1 MPKRV
6 RLSGGTR
13 LGGSSQRGNW
23 RTRGR
28 VALGAALGII
38 AGLTWLQAPA
48 AMAAAPTCEE
58 APLPSP
64 VLRQQFKDVA
74 PGVPYQAGVPPVT
87 DKNRPKGGAAILRMV
102 EDQMGFIRGAGA
114 SETLHAINRMNY
126 GGCGEVVED
135 GHTYE
140 VTQYTY
146 GMSLHEDAARE
157 DIQGQ
162 GPAGKVR
169 LIRVVRGNEAWDEST
184 PGVGTHSADKL
195 ARQRQLQLGRTP
207 FGLLNTIVSGAK
219 WPAIWGGP
227 PSPPPRG
234 LAPNRIKIHDPGHG
248 AVTLQLPVDGVSTKV
263 VLDRN
268 YRPAMVTQRVDHHL
282 IVDRYSDY
290 HDINQY
296 GLMIPR
302 HIVETIDGHPHLNL
316 HIVRSEMSDYEVFPA
331 PSFEA
336 QFPLPAQSDNYEFI
350 GGAFGVPPLHAPEGP
365 TPTLDGHP
373 DLNGFWGEPP
383 RNFGGGPGAGNPN
396 QLNFPARH
404 GLFSNFENDYFMT
417 GQQGSNIPLYKPQYW
432 SQIHDNQAHA
442 ATNDPYLQCDPVTPP
457 RLGAP
462 VRIVETSRDFLFF
475 NNGAVGTPNTYRDI
489 PVGPVFRKPDP
500 DGTEQGDPAT
510 HWDGDTLVVDS
521 VGYNSQPW
529 LSRAGY
535 PTSYNLETI
544 ERLHRQGNRM
554 DYDVTIKDPD
564 YLQRPWTLPTVY
576 VYALPDDHRFV
587 QRGGPYMCIS
597 PGIPEVGATLG

>member
-1 MPKRV
+1 MRKRMG
-6 RLSGGTR
+6 LSGGIW
-13 LGGSSQRGNW
+13 LEGSSQRGYA
-23 RTRGR
+23 RARGR
-28 VALGAALGII
+28 VAWGALLGIT
-38 AGLTWLQAPA
+38 AGLALQQAPPVQAATPA
-48 AMAAAPTCEE
+48 AMPTCEE
-58 APLPSP
+58 PPLPSK
-64 VLRQQFKDVA
+64 VLQQQFKDVA
-74 PGVPYQAGVPPVT
+74 PGVPYQAGVPPIT
-87 DKNRPKGGAAILRMV
+87 DENRPKGDAAILRTI

-114 SETLHAINRMNY
+114 AETLHAINRMRY
-126 GGCGEVVED
+126 GGCGQIVEG

-146 GMSLHEDAARE
+146 GISLHQDAARE
-157 DIQGQ
+157 DIEGE
-162 GPAGKVR
+162 GPDGKVR

-195 ARQRQLQLGRTP
+195 AKQRQLQLGRTP
-207 FGLLNTIVSGAK
+207 FGIVNTITNLD
-219 WPAIWGGP
+219 
-227 PSPPPRG
+227 PRQI
-234 LAPNRIKIHDPGHG
+234 RIRDNSHG
-248 AVTLQLPVDGVSTKV
+248 AVTLQLPVDGVTTEV

-268 YRPAMVTQRVDHHL
+268 YRPAMVTQRVDHHR
-282 IVDRYSDY
+282 IVDQYSDY

-296 GLMIPR
+296 GVMIPR
-302 HIVETIDGHPHLNL
+302 HIVETIDGHPHLTL
-316 HIVRSEMSDYEVFPA
+316 HIVQSEMSDYEVFPA

-336 QFPLPAQSDNYEFI
+336 PFPPPAQSDNYEFI

-365 TPTLDGHP
+365 TPTLYGHP

-383 RNFGGGPGAGNPN
+383 RNFGGPRTGNPD

-404 GLFSNFENDYFMT
+404 GIFSNFENDYFML

-432 SQIHDNQAHA
+432 SQIHYNQAHA
-442 ATNDPYLQCDPVTPP
+442 ANLDPYLQCDPVTPP

-489 PVGPVFRKPDP
+489 PMGPAFRKPDP
-500 DGTEQGDPAT
+500 DGTQQGDPAS
-510 HWDGDTLVVDS
+510 HWDGDTLVVDT
-521 VGYNSQPW
+521 VGYDGQAW

-535 PTSYNLETI
+535 MTGYNLETI
-544 ERLHRQGNRM
+544 ERLHRQGNRIN
-554 DYDVTIKDPD
+554 YDVTVKDPD
-564 YLQRPWTLPTVY
+564 YLQRPWVLPTVY

-587 QRGGPYMCIS
+587 ERGGPYMCIS